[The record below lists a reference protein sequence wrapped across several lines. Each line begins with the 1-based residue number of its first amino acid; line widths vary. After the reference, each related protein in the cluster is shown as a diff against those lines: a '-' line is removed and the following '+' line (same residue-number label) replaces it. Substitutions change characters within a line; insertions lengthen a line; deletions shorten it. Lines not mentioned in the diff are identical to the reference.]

1 MKMPKICGAIAP
13 LAPLLHW
20 PCRTLFINIKSRDI
34 WHENEKHHELP
45 NLPCDAAHVN
55 SKSTICFDVEEYC
68 DKSKTIETAYTCP
81 GCQKQI
87 NA

>member
-1 MKMPKICGAIAP
+1 MKM
-13 LAPLLHW
+13 
-20 PCRTLFINIKSRDI
+20 RNIMNCPIYPVD
-34 WHENEKHHELP
+34 P
-45 NLPCDAAHVN
+45 AHVN